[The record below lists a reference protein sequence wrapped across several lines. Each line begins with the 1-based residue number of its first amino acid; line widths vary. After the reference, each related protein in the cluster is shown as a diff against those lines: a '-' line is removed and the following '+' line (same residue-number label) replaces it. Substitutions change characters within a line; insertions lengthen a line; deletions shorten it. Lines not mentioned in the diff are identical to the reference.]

1 MTSVG
6 DWGGPA
12 EQKPLARRCSGRERG
27 LGVTDPIGQPA
38 LSAVRPTAES
48 SLAGEGE
55 KGLQAFSCSSGC
67 RKGEVAPFLLHHC
80 RHHDPAKDA
89 LQRRPKN
96 KKGLRG
102 ILLSSQLY

>member
-1 MTSVG
+1 M
-6 DWGGPA
+6 GGNA
-12 EQKPLARRCSGRERG
+12 AW
-27 LGVTDPIGQPA
+27 GVTDRNGQPA

-55 KGLQAFSCSSGC
+55 KGLQAFNCSSGC

-80 RHHDPAKDA
+80 RHHDRAKDA